1 MKKQNIMLVS
11 FLLMMGA
18 CSETHEPKAVNNL
31 SALEDQKSTIQY
43 KPEPNPD
50 RNAYFGDL
58 HVHTSNS
65 FDAYTFGTIA
75 SPSDAYRFAQ
85 GEAIPHPTGYEIQL
99 KKPLD
104 FYAVTDHAFFMG
116 IIKEAADTSSEF
128 SKYDFSEPIHDLNKT
143 VSKSIFSIL
152 KRSNLFRPFARSLNE
167 RFEDGSVDKD
177 LIERV
182 ANSTWQKTIKAADD
196 AYKPGIF
203 TTFAGYEF
211 TSSVDLYDR
220 YLHRNVI
227 FRDTNNLPRRLFSR
241 LDSQDPEKLWNW
253 MDMQREEGTES
264 LAIPHNSNISGGAA
278 FSMNDYNGGPIDE
291 AYVNKRL
298 RNEPLVEITQ
308 AKGTSE
314 THPFLSKND
323 EWAAFEA
330 PMNHPGEKILSNLNG
345 SYVRDAYLRGL
356 TFSEQGI
363 SNPFKFGIIGSSDTH
378 VGGGSFDE
386 ETHFS
391 KIGLLDGEPYLR
403 GSVPFRGLYGFIS
416 KTFRPQTVSEIG
428 GESYLNVGTRLI
440 RFGSSGLAGVW
451 AEENTRESIYDAFRR
466 KETFGTSGPRIK
478 VRFFAG
484 YNFEN
489 STLADPDLIQKAYS
503 KNIPMGGDIIQER
516 GKNLKFLVWAI
527 SDPLGAP
534 LQRVQIIKGWID
546 KGEQQEIVF
555 DVACSD
561 GQSVNL
567 QTHRCPDN
575 GAMVNID
582 NCSISR
588 EKGNSEIKTFWQDPE
603 FIDGQEAFYYARVLE
618 NPTCRW
624 STWDAIRDKE
634 KPRSDIPVTIQ
645 ERAWSSPIWYN

>member
-18 CSETHEPKAVNNL
+18 CSETYEPKEVNNL
-31 SALEDQKSTIQY
+31 SALEDQKSMIQY

-143 VSKSIFSIL
+143 VSKSMFSIL
-152 KRSNLFRPFARSLNE
+152 KRSTLFRTFARAVNESYQEGSLDRNL
-167 RFEDGSVDKD
+167 VDK
-177 LIERV
+177 V

-227 FRDTNNLPRRLFSR
+227 FKDTKNLPDRIFSR
-241 LDSQDPEKLWNW
+241 LDSQDPENLWNW

-278 FSMNDYNGGPIDE
+278 FSMTDYNGGPIDE

-330 PMNHPGEKILSNLNG
+330 L
-345 SYVRDAYLRGL
+345 
-356 TFSEQGI
+356 
-363 SNPFKFGIIGSSDTH
+363 
-378 VGGGSFDE
+378 
-386 ETHFS
+386 
-391 KIGLLDGEPYLR
+391 
-403 GSVPFRGLYGFIS
+403 
-416 KTFRPQTVSEIG
+416 
-428 GESYLNVGTRLI
+428 
-440 RFGSSGLAGVW
+440 
-451 AEENTRESIYDAFRR
+451 
-466 KETFGTSGPRIK
+466 
-478 VRFFAG
+478 
-484 YNFEN
+484 
-489 STLADPDLIQKAYS
+489 
-503 KNIPMGGDIIQER
+503 
-516 GKNLKFLVWAI
+516 
-527 SDPLGAP
+527 
-534 LQRVQIIKGWID
+534 
-546 KGEQQEIVF
+546 
-555 DVACSD
+555 
-561 GQSVNL
+561 
-567 QTHRCPDN
+567 
-575 GAMVNID
+575 
-582 NCSISR
+582 
-588 EKGNSEIKTFWQDPE
+588 
-603 FIDGQEAFYYARVLE
+603 
-618 NPTCRW
+618 
-624 STWDAIRDKE
+624 
-634 KPRSDIPVTIQ
+634 
-645 ERAWSSPIWYN
+645 

>member
-18 CSETHEPKAVNNL
+18 CSETYEPKEVNNL

-152 KRSNLFRPFARSLNE
+152 KRSTLFRTFARAVNDSYQEGSLDRNL
-167 RFEDGSVDKD
+167 VDK
-177 LIERV
+177 V

-227 FRDTNNLPRRLFSR
+227 FKDTKNLPDRIFSR

-253 MDMQREEGTES
+253 MDMRREEGTES
-264 LAIPHNSNISGGAA
+264 LAIPHNSNISGCAA
-278 FSMNDYNGGPIDE
+278 FSMTDYNGGPID
-291 AYVNKRL
+291 
-298 RNEPLVEITQ
+298 
-308 AKGTSE
+308 
-314 THPFLSKND
+314 
-323 EWAAFEA
+323 
-330 PMNHPGEKILSNLNG
+330 
-345 SYVRDAYLRGL
+345 
-356 TFSEQGI
+356 
-363 SNPFKFGIIGSSDTH
+363 
-378 VGGGSFDE
+378 
-386 ETHFS
+386 
-391 KIGLLDGEPYLR
+391 
-403 GSVPFRGLYGFIS
+403 
-416 KTFRPQTVSEIG
+416 
-428 GESYLNVGTRLI
+428 
-440 RFGSSGLAGVW
+440 
-451 AEENTRESIYDAFRR
+451 
-466 KETFGTSGPRIK
+466 
-478 VRFFAG
+478 
-484 YNFEN
+484 
-489 STLADPDLIQKAYS
+489 
-503 KNIPMGGDIIQER
+503 
-516 GKNLKFLVWAI
+516 
-527 SDPLGAP
+527 
-534 LQRVQIIKGWID
+534 
-546 KGEQQEIVF
+546 
-555 DVACSD
+555 
-561 GQSVNL
+561 
-567 QTHRCPDN
+567 
-575 GAMVNID
+575 
-582 NCSISR
+582 
-588 EKGNSEIKTFWQDPE
+588 
-603 FIDGQEAFYYARVLE
+603 
-618 NPTCRW
+618 
-624 STWDAIRDKE
+624 
-634 KPRSDIPVTIQ
+634 
-645 ERAWSSPIWYN
+645 

>member
-1 MKKQNIMLVS
+1 
-11 FLLMMGA
+11 
-18 CSETHEPKAVNNL
+18 
-31 SALEDQKSTIQY
+31 
-43 KPEPNPD
+43 
-50 RNAYFGDL
+50 
-58 HVHTSNS
+58 
-65 FDAYTFGTIA
+65 
-75 SPSDAYRFAQ
+75 
-85 GEAIPHPTGYEIQL
+85 
-99 KKPLD
+99 
-104 FYAVTDHAFFMG
+104 
-116 IIKEAADTSSEF
+116 
-128 SKYDFSEPIHDLNKT
+128 
-143 VSKSIFSIL
+143 
-152 KRSNLFRPFARSLNE
+152 
-167 RFEDGSVDKD
+167 
-177 LIERV
+177 
-182 ANSTWQKTIKAADD
+182 
-196 AYKPGIF
+196 
-203 TTFAGYEF
+203 
-211 TSSVDLYDR
+211 
-220 YLHRNVI
+220 
-227 FRDTNNLPRRLFSR
+227 
-241 LDSQDPEKLWNW
+241 

-356 TFSEQGI
+356 TLSEQGI

-516 GKNLKFLVWAI
+516 GKSPKFLVWAI

-546 KGEQQEIVF
+546 KGEQQEKVY

-561 GQSVNL
+561 GQSVNS

-575 GAMVNID
+575 GATVNID
-582 NCSISR
+582 DCSISR

-603 FIDGQEAFYYARVLE
+603 FINGQEAFYYARVLE